1 MAKSFDEAQIVSKY
15 VHDLVRRRALKA
27 LSGHDAKLSQV
38 FDKIAAGIRK
48 DLRAAGFTVKQVREV
63 LDKHLAGTLDERTKI
78 VEDAIIG
85 AAREARTLD
94 KETFEAIFG
103 AEEVAAAPAPLD
115 RSSQPARV
123 LSLKRRNESE
133 GEPR

>member
-1 MAKSFDEAQIVSKY
+1 MAKTFDESQVLSKY
-15 VHDLVRRRALKA
+15 ITELVRRRALRA
-27 LSGHDAKLSQV
+27 LSGHDAKLSAV
-38 FDKIAAGIRK
+38 FDKIAAGIRR

-78 VEDAIIG
+78 VETAIID
-85 AAREARTLD
+85 AAREARALD

-115 RSSQPARV
+115 RSSPPARV
-123 LSLKRRNESE
+123 LSIKRRRASE
-133 GEPR
+133 DEPR

>member
-1 MAKSFDEAQIVSKY
+1 MAKTFDDTQVISKY
-15 VHDLVRRRALKA
+15 IHDLVRRRALKA
-27 LSGHDAKLSQV
+27 LSGHDAKLSAV

-48 DLRAAGFTVKQVREV
+48 DLRAAGFTVKQVRDV
-63 LDKHLAGTLDERTKI
+63 LDKHLAGTLEERTKI

-103 AEEVAAAPAPLD
+103 AEEVAAAPVPLD
-115 RSSQPARV
+115 RSSPLARV
-123 LSLKRRNESE
+123 LSLKRRSESE
-133 GEPR
+133 DEPR